1 MRILGVDPGTIT
13 TGYGIIDFDK
23 NEIVYIASGTI
34 QIPITKDFGPRLE
47 KIYDELYKI
56 IKKYKPTEFA
66 LETAFYGKNVQ
77 SALKI
82 GYARGVS
89 LLAAVHNKLH
99 INEYSPR
106 EIKKSIVGKGSS
118 SKEQVQYMIKKIC
131 SIKKS
136 KMKFDESDAI
146 AVAVCHAFKI
156 KSNYNHK
163 RSKNWK
169 EFIES
174 NPERII
180 HY

>member
-1 MRILGVDPGTIT
+1 MRILGVDPGTII

-23 NEIVYIASGTI
+23 NEINYIASGII
-34 QIPITKDFGPRLE
+34 QIPATNEFGPRL
-47 KIYDELYKI
+47 KIIYDELYKI
-56 IKKYKPTEFA
+56 IKKYKPSEFA

-89 LLAAVHNKLH
+89 LLVAVHNNLQIK
-99 INEYSPR
+99 EYSPR

-118 SKEQVQYMIKKIC
+118 SKEQVQYMIKKLC

-146 AVAVCHAFKI
+146 AVAICHAFKI
-156 KSNYNHK
+156 KSNSNSK

-169 EFIES
+169 EFVES
-174 NPERII
+174 NPDKILE
-180 HY
+180 Y